1 MLAAICRRRLAVLF
15 PQIPGGC
22 AGAYPLQYNPGI
34 SVLLSHSYSSTAVA
48 GGPCSEP
55 CPDTISYF
63 ITCGLSPD
71 DASTTARNIRIRST
85 EKADAVCALL
95 RSYGFSDRDVARMLR
110 SAPLLLTVDPDRII
124 RPKLE
129 FFVSMGFEPRKLAS
143 VPLLLARSLHNH
155 TIPTMQ
161 FLRGVISSDDEIRR
175 GFYRSPRALTGNLDK
190 NMRPAVEALRKHGL
204 TNEEIS
210 KVLAVHMSVLMQSP
224 RRIGE
229 IFEDLEAAGMSIKD
243 KRFANCFRVMCSM
256 RRETWHRKVALYR
269 SFGLSEDVVFEA
281 FKKQPTALLVADETI
296 KKKVSFFLDVLKL
309 EISAVIA
316 HPVILASSMEKNIM
330 PRCAVLSVLMRE
342 GKIEPDIKLLQ
353 SLTGSAKIFSNKFVL
368 KYAEDVPDVVKAY
381 EGKIKFEGFKGRDV

>member
-15 PQIPGGC
+15 PQICG
-22 AGAYPLQYNPGI
+22 GAYPLHYNPGI
-34 SVLLSHSYSSTAVA
+34 SVLISHSYSSTAVA

-63 ITCGLSPD
+63 ISCGLSPD
-71 DASTTARNIRIRST
+71 DASTTARNLRIRST

-110 SAPLLLTVDPDRII
+110 SAPLLLTVDPERII

-129 FFVSMGFEPRKLAS
+129 FFVSMGFEPRKLVS

-155 TIPTMQ
+155 TIPTMR

-190 NMRPAVEALRKHGL
+190 NMRPAVEALRNHGL

-210 KVLAVHMSVLMQSP
+210 KILAVHMSVLMQSP
-224 RRIGE
+224 TRIGE
-229 IFEDLEAAGMSIKD
+229 IFEDLKAAGMSIKD
-243 KRFANCFRVMCSM
+243 KRFTNCFRVMCSM

-269 SFGLSEDVVFEA
+269 SFGLSENAVFEA

-316 HPVILASSMEKNIM
+316 HPVILASSMEKNII

-342 GKIEPDIKLLQ
+342 GKIDPDIRLLQ

-368 KYAEDVPDVVKAY
+368 KYAEYVPDVVKAY
-381 EGKIKFEGFKGRDV
+381 EGKIKFEGFKGKVP